1 MQLQSVLQT
10 IERDRTPSYLAAPY
24 PCRLDEQLAT
34 LILIHRLSDE
44 PSRVALR
51 RSLGPQHAQRL
62 LRYAERLLVLSL
74 RKRDPALLF
83 EAAMA
88 LVLEDLDADV
98 RKTVALLDD
107 LTRACAELA
116 VDKTELLER
125 AARFA
130 SPRAAELLEAFAR
143 SDR

>member
-1 MQLQSVLQT
+1 MQIHSVLKT

-24 PCRLDEQLAT
+24 PCRLDDQLAT
-34 LILIHRLSDE
+34 LLLIHRLSDG

-51 RSLGPQHAQRL
+51 RSLGPQHAHHL
-62 LRYAERLLVLSL
+62 LRYAERMLVLAI
-74 RKRDPALLF
+74 RKRAPELLF
-83 EAAMA
+83 DAVMA

-98 RKTVALLDD
+98 RKTVALLDE
-107 LTRACAELA
+107 LLAACAELS
-116 VDKTELLER
+116 VDKTELLDR